1 MDSPIGPL
9 LLVAD
14 EYGLTYIGLPRR
26 GVAQEPPE
34 DAQDVGHHPHP
45 PLLSSD
51 VLSSPSNPALRSRS
65 GRSSTREPAVRKR
78 VDSPLKGR
86 ALLRAAQ
93 KQFEEYFAGTRQAFE
108 LPLHPHGTPFQ
119 LEVWGALLSIP
130 YGETTSYAQIA
141 RRIRRPSAV
150 RAVGAANG
158 ANPLSI
164 IVPCHRVIGSDGELV
179 GYGGG
184 LPAKRWL
191 LAHERRHAPR
201 AALVLEP

>member
-1 MDSPIGPL
+1 MAFFEHIDSPIGPL

-14 EYGLTYIGLPRR
+14 EHGLTYVGLPRR
-26 GVAQEPPE
+26 GDAQEPPE
-34 DAQDVGHHPHP
+34 EARHK
-45 PLLSSD
+45 
-51 VLSSPSNPALRSRS
+51 PAKLRN
-65 GRSSTREPAVRKR
+65 
-78 VDSPLKGR
+78 
-86 ALLRAAQ
+86 AQ
-93 KQFEEYFAGTRQAFE
+93 KQFEEYFAGTRHVFE

-141 RRIRRPSAV
+141 RRIRRPNAV

-164 IVPCHRVIGSDGELV
+164 IVPCHRVIGADGDLT

-191 LAHERRHAPR
+191 LAHERRFAPR
-201 AALVLEP
+201 ATLVLEP

>member
-1 MDSPIGPL
+1 MTTFFDHIESPIGPL

-14 EYGLTYIGLPRR
+14 EHGLTYIGLPRR
-26 GVAQEPPE
+26 GAAQEPP
-34 DAQDVGHHPHP
+34 QDVQHK
-45 PLLSSD
+45 
-51 VLSSPSNPALRSRS
+51 PAKLRN
-65 GRSSTREPAVRKR
+65 
-78 VDSPLKGR
+78 
-86 ALLRAAQ
+86 AQ
-93 KQFEEYFAGTRQAFE
+93 KQFEEYFAGRRQVFE

-130 YGETTSYAQIA
+130 YGETASYAQIA
-141 RRIRRPSAV
+141 RSIRRPSAV

-201 AALVLEP
+201 TALVLEP